1 VISVELNGAWHELP
15 DGATVADAVAHLGV
29 ALDARGVAVALD
41 REVVPRGAWAS
52 TPLTARARVEIL
64 TAIQGG

>member
-1 VISVELNGAWHELP
+1 VIVSLNGEERELA
-15 DGATVADAVAHLGV
+15 DGATVASAVAALGV
-29 ALDARGVAVALD
+29 APDARGVAVAVD

-52 TPLTARARVEIL
+52 TVLTGGARVEVL